1 MNAVVSENYKLKNL
15 LTKVKKV
22 WTFSPILFFNLEY
35 SLFFNLDPLFSYH
48 FKTAR

>member
-22 WTFSPILFFNLEY
+22 WTFSPILFFNL
-35 SLFFNLDPLFSYH
+35 DPLFSYH